1 MREVKPTQKPVPSS
15 DIKDL
20 FFNSGLLDIWATSL
34 EHKYI
39 DRFGNCHLT
48 AAGMEWIFNEL
59 VSNFNVDAENAI
71 KAAGYV
77 TADSFQEGFNVT
89 EKNQVLRW
97 KEPDGDGE
105 YYRWDGEYPKLVP
118 LNSTPSSSGGVGK
131 GAWLSVGDATLRGEL
146 PSIVGDITNYQS
158 SSVHDMVQGR
168 TVAKNKITIAVG
180 QIWSSGGTKWR
191 VVDESSPISIGNF
204 RAFNCINVLD
214 FGAKG
219 DGVTDD
225 TDAIQSAVNS
235 LSGDSRGGVV
245 YLPRGTYI
253 ISKSI
258 NINRESGDGT
268 YYPLVPAMN
277 LDNISF
283 IGEAKGG
290 DYTHQDW
297 GTTIK
302 QVNSTENGLWFFK
315 FTTGG
320 KVKNIQVT
328 GARCGVKFDNC
339 LFFEL
344 SSCSLSRNEYG
355 CEVWGN
361 GVGNIQNNKIR
372 ENYKFGLALYA
383 SSGDTLVQ
391 GNDIGRQG
399 YGKSGSYQSAN
410 VYISSGGIRLI
421 NNLIFTCRNT
431 DNSHG
436 IIIAGTNETDPDNG
450 QQYRADTD
458 PQYIIIEN
466 NLIAANKNAL
476 TVRGG
481 TLSSPKINDLNVIGN
496 SFKAGETT
504 EEREDRFG
512 ISLEHVKYF
521 NFRDNHVTGFKKSG
535 ITVNGGIR
543 GGNIVGNR
551 IYNNQENGI
560 TGNLV
565 KWLHVSENQFQNNSS
580 SDIEIINNINIADYS
595 QNNSVSENTFLGGS
609 AAKYKEGVNV
619 RRNTLYSNKGAT
631 FAELKSG
638 LNNAGSD
645 TTLVSGQSADTTA
658 YNCKLFA
665 DQNIHSDKM
674 IIGRSGIGVGNAENK
689 SVGSSMNRRVEVFD
703 MSGSSLGFIQ
713 LFNG

>member
-1 MREVKPTQKPVPSS
+1 MS
-15 DIKDL
+15 DIIPNVVVSMPSQQFTLARKFQAASNGKIYIGKIDTDPTIPE
-20 FFNSGLLDIWATSL
+20 NQIQVYL
-34 EHKYI
+34 E
-39 DRFGNCHLT
+39 
-48 AAGMEWIFNEL
+48 NEDGSTIPVAQPL
-59 VSNFNVDAENAI
+59 IINQ
-71 KAAGYV
+71 AGYPV
-77 TADSFQEGFNVT
+77 YN
-89 EKNQVLRW
+89 
-97 KEPDGDGE
+97 
-105 YYRWDGEYPKLVP
+105 
-118 LNSTPSSSGGVGK
+118 
-131 GAWLSVGDATLRGEL
+131 
-146 PSIVGDITNYQS
+146 
-158 SSVHDMVQGR
+158 
-168 TVAKNKITIAVG
+168 G
-180 QIWSSGGTKWR
+180 QIAKFVTVEGHSMAVYDSYGAQQFYY
-191 VVDESSPISIGNF
+191 P
-204 RAFNCINVLD
+204 NVLKYDPDQFEQRLKAQRVFTQRPEGWSLTDFVSVKD

-225 TDAIQSAVNS
+225 TKAIQAAI
-235 LSGDSRGGVV
+235 DSFSNRKIRGGTVFFPSGE
-245 YLPRGTYI
+245 YL
-253 ISKSI
+253 ISDSI
-258 NINRESGDGT
+258 NINRDAGDGF
-268 YYPLVPAMN
+268 YFPNVPAKN
-277 LDNISF
+277 LDNITLL
-283 IGEAKGG
+283 GEAKGG
-290 DYTHQDW
+290 DYVYQGW
-297 GTTIK
+297 GTTIR
-302 QVNSTENGLWFFK
+302 QVNENLNGIWFFQYSS
-315 FTTGG
+315 GG
-320 KVKNIQVT
+320 RVKDIQVT

-339 LFFEL
+339 LFFEME
-344 SSCSLSRNEYG
+344 SVSLSKNEYG
-355 CEVWGN
+355 CEVYGN
-361 GVGNIQNNKIR
+361 GVGNITKCKIR
-372 ENYKFGLALYA
+372 ENKKFGLALYR
-383 SSGDTLVQ
+383 SSGDTVIE
-391 GNDIGRQG
+391 GCDIGRQG
-399 YGKSGSYQSAN
+399 FGMSGSYQSAN

-580 SDIEIINNINIADYS
+580 TDIEIINNINIADYS
-595 QNNSVSENTFLGGS
+595 QNNSVSENAFLGGS

-658 YNCKLFA
+658 YSCKLFA
-665 DQNIHSDKM
+665 DQNIHSEKM